1 MRFEGLN
8 VAEFFSNIKDKLS
21 KVTKGAGG
29 NSDRE
34 SPNAA
39 NSTGLNSPQS
49 PAQLS
54 AKSTGERSEYV
65 VSEDAAPPEES
76 ELRSEYLESEYD
88 RYPIV
93 KRNWEGLRRLIVWLE
108 IEPQVTSMQAKGKKL
123 LRSGLSQPDTK
134 LPRKLESFD
143 NSKLPEN
150 SALQSTELQS
160 NTELQEISAPPEV
173 IAPPEISAPPE
184 NTKKRLP
191 RRPRFWIGLGVLSI
205 GSGALIY
212 GLWIL
217 YTLDKGLPDVNDL
230 SAFNRDGTLTI
241 KAADNTIL
249 LQSGPATRDKL
260 KLKEIPELLIKAFIA
275 IEDRRF
281 YEHRGVDYQGIARSI
296 VSNLVARDLVQGGS
310 TITQQLAR
318 VVFLNQERSFR
329 RKVREALLAQ
339 KIERELNKEQ
349 VLERYLNLVYL
360 GSDAYGV
367 ADAALVFFSKTVDKL
382 TLAEMATLAGLPPA
396 PSEYSPLVNP
406 NIAKQRRNLVL
417 QEMQEAK
424 VITEAQ
430 AKEAMAEPMAVKPS
444 SPKRFKVVAP
454 YFASYIR
461 KELPRYV
468 SQDALESG
476 GLTVET
482 TVDLK
487 WQKIAEQVV
496 KDAIEVD
503 GRRQGFEQAALVS
516 IETKTG
522 EVKALVGGGN
532 FKDSQFNRATQ
543 ALRQPGSTFKGL
555 VYAAAMGAGFSPY
568 DSYED
573 APIII
578 DGYQPNNYGKKFS
591 GWRSISDALRSS
603 VNVVAVRVLMDVG
616 FEPAIKL
623 AQDMGIKSKLSP
635 IYSLALGSSEVNL
648 LELTNAYGTLAS
660 EGNFIEAHGIKR
672 VIDQRGDVIYQADFK
687 PKRVLD
693 KDSAAITTWM
703 LEGVVTGGTGGPAAL
718 GDRAVAGKT
727 GTSEKVRDLWFIGYI
742 PQVVTGVWLGNDDN
756 YPTGGTSGTAAYNWR
771 DFMSQAVK
779 GMPVQEF
786 PKLPE
791 LEGRKGSIKAKPVEP
806 KEIIRGMIVN
816 EDGAIVPYN
825 PNPEPKYHAPAEPA
839 YQEPAYQEPA
849 YQEPAYQEP
858 AYQEPAYQ

>member
-8 VAEFFSNIKDKLS
+8 VAEFFSNIKDTLS
-21 KVTKGAGG
+21 KVTNAISG

-34 SPNAA
+34 PPKAA
-39 NSTGLNSPQS
+39 KGNKLNSPES
-49 PAQLS
+49 EAEFY
-54 AKSTGERSEYV
+54 TRTRDERSEYV
-65 VSEDAAPPEES
+65 VSEDSAPLEE
-76 ELRSEYLESEYD
+76 SEYLESEYLESEYLEPEYA

-93 KRNWEGLRRLIVWLE
+93 NRNWQGLKRLIAWLE
-108 IEPQVTSMQAKGKKL
+108 IEPQVTSLQTKGKEL
-123 LRSGLSQPDTK
+123 LRPGLSLLGTK
-134 LPRKLESFD
+134 SPQKSDSSE
-143 NSKLPEN
+143 LPEN
-150 SALQSTELQS
+150 SASPNTQLQI
-160 NTELQEISAPPEV
+160 NTALQENSAPQ
-173 IAPPEISAPPE
+173 E
-184 NTKKRLP
+184 NTKKRIP
-191 RRPRFWIGLGVLSI
+191 RRPRFWISLGVASI
-205 GSGALIY
+205 GGGALIY

-260 KLKEIPELLIKAFIA
+260 KLQEIPELLVKAFIA

-281 YEHRGVDYQGIARSI
+281 YQHRGVDYQGIVRSI
-296 VSNLVARDLVQGGS
+296 VSNLIARDLVQGGS

-318 VVFLNQERSFR
+318 VVFLNQERSIK

-339 KIERELNKEQ
+339 KIERELSKDQ

-406 NIAKQRRNLVL
+406 DIAKKRRNLVL
-417 QEMQEAK
+417 QQMQQAN

-430 AKEAMAEPMAVKPS
+430 AMAAMAEPIAVKPS
-444 SPKRFKVVAP
+444 PPKRFKVVAP

-468 SQDALESG
+468 SEDALEAG

-496 KDAIEVD
+496 KNAIEVD
-503 GRRQGFEQAALVS
+503 GRSQGFEQAALVS
-516 IETKTG
+516 MDTKTG

-532 FKDSQFNRATQ
+532 FKESEFNRATQ

-555 VYAAAMGAGFSPY
+555 VYAAAMAAGFSPY
-568 DSYED
+568 DGYED
-573 APIII
+573 EPIII

-591 GWRSISDALRSS
+591 GWRSISDALTRS
-603 VNVVAVRVLMDVG
+603 VNVVAVKVLMDVG
-616 FEPAIKL
+616 FEPAIKV
-623 AQDMGIKSKLSP
+623 ANDMGIKSKLSP

-648 LELTNAYGTLAS
+648 LELTNAYGTLAAQ
-660 EGNFIEAHGIKR
+660 GNFIEAHGIKR
-672 VIDQRGDVIYQADFK
+672 VINQRGDVIYQANFK

-703 LEGVVTGGTGGPAAL
+703 LEGVVQDGTGGPAAL
-718 GDRAVAGKT
+718 NDRAVAGKT
-727 GTSEKVRDLWFIGYI
+727 GTSENVRDLWFIGYI

-756 YPTGGTSGTAAYNWR
+756 YPTWGTSGTAAYNWR

-779 GMPVQEF
+779 GMPVEKF

-791 LEGRKGSIKAKPVEP
+791 LEGRKGSIKPKPVEP
-806 KEIIRGMIVN
+806 KRIIRGMIVN

-825 PNPEPKYHAPAEPA
+825 PNPQPRYREWQEPA

-858 AYQEPAYQ
+858 AYQEPGY